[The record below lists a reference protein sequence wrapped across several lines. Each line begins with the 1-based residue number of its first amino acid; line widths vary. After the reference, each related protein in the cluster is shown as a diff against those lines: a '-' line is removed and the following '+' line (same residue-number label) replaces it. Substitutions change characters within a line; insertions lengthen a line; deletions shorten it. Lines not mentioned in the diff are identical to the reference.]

1 MDNARFTAFQQQV
14 INFYDQHGRH
24 DLPWRKSEADGTF
37 DPYKILVSELMLQ
50 QTQVNRVI
58 PKYHE
63 FLAKFPDVQT
73 LAQASV
79 GDVLIAWSGLGY
91 NRRAKFLWQAA
102 QKIVND
108 FGGKFP
114 DTLEQLVTL
123 PGVGKNT
130 AGAIL
135 AYAFNTPVVF
145 LETNIR
151 TVYIHHFFNGQIDVP
166 DKAIAKIVEQTL
178 PKENAREWYWALM
191 DYGTFVKQTV
201 GNASRASKSYK
212 KQSAF
217 HGSKRQIRGAIIR
230 ELAQGP
236 QSETLLL
243 EMLADDRTEQ
253 VLSEL
258 LNEQMI
264 VHSDDKYKLA

>member
-1 MDNARFTAFQQQV
+1 MTVKASVFRKTV
-14 INFYDQHGRH
+14 WGYYDRRGRH

-63 FLAKFPDVQT
+63 FLAKFPNVQT

-79 GDVLIAWSGLGY
+79 GDVLITWSGLGY
-91 NRRAKFLWQAA
+91 NRRAKYLWQAA

-108 FGGKFP
+108 FKGTFP
-114 DTLEQLVTL
+114 DSFEQLITL

-130 AGAIL
+130 AGAIM
-135 AYAFNTPVVF
+135 AYAFNTPVAF

-151 TVYIHHFFNGQIDVP
+151 TVYIHHFFNDQTDVP
-166 DKAIAKIVEQTL
+166 DKAITELVVQTV
-178 PKENAREWYWALM
+178 PSENAREWYWALM
-191 DYGTFVKQTV
+191 DYGTLIKQTV

-217 HGSKRQIRGAIIR
+217 HGSKRQIRGAVIR
-230 ELAQGP
+230 ELGKGP
-236 QSETLLL
+236 QSETELLDTI
-243 EMLADDRTEQ
+243 ADDRALT
-253 VLSEL
+253 VINDLR
-258 LNEQMI
+258 NEQMI
-264 VHSDDKYKLA
+264 VRTDNGYRLA